1 MNSAFC
7 DGHEE
12 LRDIALETSNDLKH
26 LKEELHV
33 SNTNITRFM
42 SALDDSNK
50 RITYLEIHGAKIS
63 QDTAEDVALL
73 REEFEVIS
81 KDVALQKNDSGW
93 TCRISS
99 YVLGIISGL
108 IIDVVIVFV
117 LGGI

>member
-1 MNSAFC
+1 MLVIQIS
-7 DGHEE
+7 
-12 LRDIALETSNDLKH
+12 
-26 LKEELHV
+26 
-33 SNTNITRFM
+33 RFM

-81 KDVALQKNDSGW
+81 KDVALQKNSGW
-93 TCRISS
+93 NIII
-99 YVLGIISGL
+99 YFIISGL

-117 LGGI
+117 LGRNLDGSIGVIGK